1 MLLTDD
7 FLVRLERLGIAA
19 RRMAAG
25 LPHGSHV
32 SRRRGPSVE
41 FRQHRAYTPGD
52 DPRTIDW
59 NAAARLG
66 HPFVKEFAAEEA
78 VHVGVLVD
86 ASASMGYGEPPK
98 IDAAQ
103 QIAAAVAYVA
113 LAGLDAVS
121 VYAFGESLREI
132 APAVRGKHAVM
143 PTFRAIEGIRPGGR
157 TDFRALPAEMLAGRT
172 ILFVIT
178 DFYDRRYPQALRSLR
193 RRRFEINLVH
203 LVSPQEMKPP
213 EGRLILEDIETGEQ
227 RRVTVTP
234 REAAAYGERLEAYL
248 ASLETFALE
257 HELNYVRVG
266 SADPIEDSVTKILRG
281 SRMLQQRK

>member
-1 MLLTDD
+1 MLLTDE
-7 FLVRLERLGIAA
+7 FLLRLERLSIAA
-19 RRMAAG
+19 RRLAAG
-25 LPHGSHV
+25 LPHGAHV

-66 HPFVKEFAAEEA
+66 QPFVKEFAAEEA

-86 ASASMGYGEPPK
+86 ASASMGYGSPPK
-98 IDAAQ
+98 LEAAQ

-121 VYAFGESLREI
+121 VYAFAETLREI
-132 APAVRGKHAVM
+132 APAARGKHAVV
-143 PTFRAIEGIRPGGR
+143 PTFRAIEQIRAAGR
-157 TDFRALPAEMLAGRT
+157 TDFRALPGEMLVGRT

-178 DFYDRRYPQALRSLR
+178 DFYDRRYAQTLRSLR

-203 LVSPQEMKPP
+203 LISPEETRPP
-213 EGRLILEDIETGEQ
+213 EGRLILEDLETGEQ
-227 RRVTVTP
+227 RRVTITP
-234 REAAAYGERLEAYL
+234 REAAAYGERFEAYL
-248 ASLETFALE
+248 AALETFALE
-257 HELNYVRVG
+257 NELNYVRVG
-266 SADPIEDSVTKILRG
+266 SAEPIEDSVTKILRG

>member
-7 FLVRLERLGIAA
+7 FLLRLERLSIAA
-19 RRMAAG
+19 RRLAAG
-25 LPHGSHV
+25 MPHGGHV

-78 VHVGVLVD
+78 VHVGVLID
-86 ASASMGYGEPPK
+86 ASASMAYGEPPK
-98 IDAAQ
+98 IEAAQ

-121 VYAFGESLREI
+121 VFAFADTLREI
-132 APAVRGKHAVM
+132 VPTARGKHAVV
-143 PTFRAIEGIRPGGR
+143 PAFRAIEKIRTGGR
-157 TDFRALPAEMLAGRT
+157 TDFRALPDEMLRGRT
-172 ILFVIT
+172 ILFVVT
-178 DFYDRRYPQALRSLR
+178 DFYDRRYARTLRSLR

-203 LVSPQEMKPP
+203 LISPQETRPP
-213 EGRLILEDIETGEQ
+213 EGRLILEDMETGEQ
-227 RRVTVTP
+227 RRVTITP
-234 REAAAYGERLEAYL
+234 REAAAYGERFEAYL

-257 HELNYVRVG
+257 NELNYVRIG